1 MKNYTPDYEYK
12 QVNTKDICVDTVYQ
26 RSLNKARVNQIVKEF
41 NPYLLNPPKLSF
53 RDGKYWVFDG
63 MHTTAAVKSKNGGR
77 DCKIECKVFYGLTEL
92 DECEL
97 FIAQNGISAPV
108 ALAAKLHAKYNSGD
122 PEVTDFVKWTEKAG
136 FVVAFDRATGQNRI
150 VAIAKLYQTFKMFSD
165 PLIYVDMLD
174 VIRNAWHG
182 AKGSL
187 EGGIIYG
194 VATFYKTYYGEFS
207 KKRLINVLSSV
218 SPLDIGREAKG
229 YTISGKTSYA
239 RIILKLYN
247 SRTTS
252 SRLEDKL

>member
-1 MKNYTPDYEYK
+1 MNH
-12 QVNTKDICVDTVYQ
+12 
-26 RSLNKARVNQIVKEF
+26 ARVNEIAKEF
-41 NPYLLNPPKLSF
+41 NNYIVNAPKLSF

-63 MHTTAAVKSKNGGR
+63 QHTVAAVRTKNNGKDKS
-77 DCKIECKVFYGLTEL
+77 IECKVFYGLTEL

-97 FIAQNGISAPV
+97 FIAQNGISSPV

-122 PEVTDFVKWTEKAG
+122 PDVTDFVKWTEKAG
-136 FVVAFDRATGQNRI
+136 FIVSFDKTPGQNRI
-150 VAIAKLYQTFKMFSD
+150 IAVAKLYTVYKMFSE
-165 PLIYVDMLD
+165 PLMYVNMLN
-174 VIRNAWHG
+174 VIREAWHG

-187 EGGIIYG
+187 EGGIIHG
-194 VATFYKTYYGEFS
+194 VATFYKTYYGEFNR
-207 KKRLINVLSSV
+207 KRLVTVLSSV

-247 SRTTS
+247 NRTTS